1 MSRDAFGP
9 NLRRHRNKRGVTLK
23 EIADAT
29 KISVNLLEGLERND
43 FRAWPGGIYARA
55 YVRQYAVA
63 IGIDPDATVDEFCR
77 WYPQGDRRANRIV
90 REQAE
95 IVNHELVWSDDLA
108 PNRGR
113 AERRGAPTLKA
124 VPPPRQSALTTVFIR
139 LRRALGRA

>member
-1 MSRDAFGP
+1 MSRDAFGT
-9 NLRRHRNKRGVTLK
+9 NLRRHRNKRGVTLQ

-29 KISVNLLEGLERND
+29 KISINLLEGLERND

-63 IGIDPDATVDEFCR
+63 IGVDPDATVDEFCR

-95 IVNHELVWSDDLA
+95 IVNHELAWSDDLA

-124 VPPPRQSALTTVFIR
+124 VPPPRQSALATMFIR